1 MKKPVIES
9 RMFSRVNANLLDYIL
24 SKVDSKTM
32 EETLAHVEI
41 ENEMMSDVDEVE
53 GDDES
58 DTSDDWLC

>member
-1 MKKPVIES
+1 MTPVIES

-41 ENEMMSDVDEVE
+41 DNEMMSDVDEVE

-58 DTSDDWLC
+58 DTSDD

>member
-32 EETLAHVEI
+32 KENLANVEMD
-41 ENEMMSDVDEVE
+41 NEMMSDVDEVE

-58 DTSDDWLC
+58 DTSDD

>member
-24 SKVDSKTM
+24 SKVVSKTM

-41 ENEMMSDVDEVE
+41 DNEMMSDVDEVE

-58 DTSDDWLC
+58 DTSDD

>member
-41 ENEMMSDVDEVE
+41 DNEMMSDVDEVE

-58 DTSDDWLC
+58 DTSDD

>member
-9 RMFSRVNANLLDYIL
+9 RMSSQVNANLLDYIL

-41 ENEMMSDVDEVE
+41 NNEMMSDVDE
-53 GDDES
+53 
-58 DTSDDWLC
+58 

>member
-9 RMFSRVNANLLDYIL
+9 RMFSQVNANLLDYIL

-41 ENEMMSDVDEVE
+41 DNEMMSDVDEVE

-58 DTSDDWLC
+58 DTSDD

>member
-24 SKVDSKTM
+24 SKVVSKTM

-41 ENEMMSDVDEVE
+41 DNEMTSDVDEVE

-58 DTSDDWLC
+58 DTSDD